1 MALHKP
7 TNIPKLTDIA
17 TQDDPSQV
25 LGEINAFGSKTVSK
39 NDLHYLAQTVSS
51 YPVIPVEGK
60 CLLLAVNSAKYQ
72 GLVWLSGWLEVVSAY
87 KNVQN
92 VYYARLKINGTLVDV
107 SYDSLYPKDIIKL
120 SERGLL
126 VNFDYVDQLSKHIF
140 RCLSE
145 LEVCEQTDSIGFITK
160 DGKLTFIGY
169 DEEPQVLDYTKDMSL
184 TDYING
190 LNKLP
195 VNTALMFALCCS
207 CASLFLAFLSMVCGL
222 PLMSFIISFY
232 GKTGTGKSTA
242 QTLMASMFTYPKDK
256 KLYISFFGTLNAIV
270 KNLTRKF
277 GVPQIFDEATVS
289 DGLNMESLIYMLSLE
304 QDKNRCNSNA
314 ELRTPDTWK
323 LIAITSSE
331 NRLLSDSH
339 MHNRGLDARLLS
351 FELAFTDNAAQSD
364 AINKYCNKYY
374 GILGKAMAEHLLS
387 AEPDEIALQYDACK
401 ASMRNAID
409 NAASFDLAERLINEY
424 AVILL
429 AGEVLV
435 ELGVNIDIDG
445 ITAIMAE
452 NCNSIRE
459 ATDIAGKYYHH
470 LVNNAVLHP
479 YAEGIKKDEQTGS
492 VAFIDELFLRV
503 ACGYGGSIGAIKA
516 MGGTEL
522 NLTDDELYSLVED
535 WRRSSP
541 NIVKLWSDVQS
552 VAVKVI
558 TDQSSMTFGRLKF
571 SFEIGILF
579 IELPSDRRLS
589 YVRPKVE
596 KDDNGK
602 TIITYEGV
610 GDNKKWLRLKTY
622 GAKLVENITQ
632 GIARDLLLHSMAA
645 MKDMDIVGHVH
656 DEVIVECDPDTSV
669 EQVCHLMEQTPD
681 WAEGL
686 LLRADGYECEFY
698 MKQ

>member
-92 VYYARLKINGTLVDV
+92 VYYVKLKINGTLVDV
-107 SYDSLYPKDIIKL
+107 SYDSLYPKDIINL
-120 SERGLL
+120 SGYGLL
-126 VNFDYVDQLSKHIF
+126 VNFDYADQLSKHIF

-195 VNTALMFALCCS
+195 VNTAFMFALCCS

-387 AEPDEIALQYDACK
+387 AEPDKIAQQYDACK

-470 LVNNAVLHP
+470 LVNYAVLHP

-503 ACGYGGSIGAIKA
+503 LSDYGASNPDLVIKELDAAGYLFKRKRNARKNRLRF
-516 MGGTEL
+516 GGTLVNCYEIL
-522 NLTDDELYSLVED
+522 LPKGDSGSDDGCMTLEYILTHFEGIDES
-535 WRRSSP
+535 
-541 NIVKLWSDVQS
+541 
-552 VAVKVI
+552 
-558 TDQSSMTFGRLKF
+558 
-571 SFEIGILF
+571 
-579 IELPSDRRLS
+579 
-589 YVRPKVE
+589 
-596 KDDNGK
+596 
-602 TIITYEGV
+602 
-610 GDNKKWLRLKTY
+610 
-622 GAKLVENITQ
+622 
-632 GIARDLLLHSMAA
+632 
-645 MKDMDIVGHVH
+645 
-656 DEVIVECDPDTSV
+656 
-669 EQVCHLMEQTPD
+669 
-681 WAEGL
+681 
-686 LLRADGYECEFY
+686 
-698 MKQ
+698 